1 MVEALYIYY
10 DDQHF
15 VKLTGN
21 NCHFI
26 YFGNTLEKQIMREID
41 GITIFSSSFFFAW
54 GAILHDI
61 V

>member
-1 MVEALYIYY
+1 MIFLCVRVCVSWNINGGREWLKHYIYY
-10 DDQHF
+10 DDRHF

-41 GITIFSSSFFFAW
+41 GI
-54 GAILHDI
+54 